1 MKKIIVFIVV
11 AALVLVFTPALIYAG
26 NGDAFDNWKGTLGF
40 VDVERNSEYDNPSG
54 HVILNYNSGKDEWVV
69 NVVAKGLN
77 PEIKY
82 EVMFMNGPIIPLGCG
97 YPNANGVLHIN
108 AKGFT
113 GEIDPTI
120 TFSAGAARV
129 NVRLANDDCS
139 GKSDS
144 AVLTTVLNW
153 GGTGLVPVGSNRPE

>member
-1 MKKIIVFIVV
+1 MKKIIVFMVV

-97 YPNANGVLHIN
+97 YPNANGVLHIK
-108 AKGFT
+108 ARGFE

-120 TFSAGAARV
+120 TFWAGDARV
-129 NVRLANDDCS
+129 NVRLANEDCV
-139 GKSDS
+139 GIGNS
-144 AVLTTVLNW
+144 AVLSTVL
-153 GGTGLVPVGSNRPE
+153 GTGLVPVGSNRPE